1 VNEKRREGAF
11 DSKAPSRTH
20 PKTHPGK
27 CGFASNRQFPRERE
41 GKMKYAKG
49 AFFSEKESPFY
60 VQLPKINP
68 VKCMIPSLQ
77 RSTRAA
83 GKKQSKLQF

>member
-1 VNEKRREGAF
+1 
-11 DSKAPSRTH
+11 
-20 PKTHPGK
+20 
-27 CGFASNRQFPRERE
+27 
-41 GKMKYAKG
+41 MKYAKG